1 MGDGEDKG
9 SGEGEGDARDEVSA
23 GSSSVP
29 RKAAGGRAVGT
40 ASTMASAMVGP
51 AGRRGSPGD
60 ARRPQPA
67 RPGGETAAAR
77 RRLYTTPQGN
87 CRACLGENDGH
98 EQRRQRFL
106 SEEKK

>member
-40 ASTMASAMVGP
+40 ASTMASAMRVGC
-51 AGRRGSPGD
+51 
-60 ARRPQPA
+60 Q
-67 RPGGETAAAR
+67 
-77 RRLYTTPQGN
+77 TTP
-87 CRACLGENDGH
+87 
-98 EQRRQRFL
+98 RRQL
-106 SEEKK
+106 SEVVGAETYGHAASRFRYVDLDIK

>member
-51 AGRRGSPGD
+51 AGRRGT
-60 ARRPQPA
+60 RRV
-67 RPGGETAAAR
+67 G
-77 RRLYTTPQGN
+77 TTP
-87 CRACLGENDGH
+87 
-98 EQRRQRFL
+98 RRQL
-106 SEEKK
+106 SKVVGGGNLRTRVSVAMCTLT

>member
-60 ARRPQPA
+60 ARRRPA
-67 RPGGETAAAR
+67 RETAGGKLSGRGAAP
-77 RRLYTTPQGN
+77 TTPQGN
-87 CRACLGENDGH
+87 
-98 EQRRQRFL
+98 
-106 SEEKK
+106 

>member
-67 RPGGETAAAR
+67 RRPAALVGGGTLCGAR
-77 RRLYTTPQGN
+77 S
-87 CRACLGENDGH
+87 H
-98 EQRRQRFL
+98 EQLHFWCV
-106 SEEKK
+106 

>member
-60 ARRPQPA
+60 ARRRPA
-67 RPGGETAAAR
+67 RETAGGKGSSR
-77 RRLYTTPQGN
+77 GGRTTPRWQPVKLSG
-87 CRACLGENDGH
+87 AENDGH
-98 EQRRQRFL
+98 AAYRYVHTDI
-106 SEEKK
+106 K

>member
-51 AGRRGSPGD
+51 AGRQGSPGD

-67 RPGGETAAAR
+67 RRPAVRLVAR
-77 RRLYTTPQGN
+77 RPNDPQK
-87 CRACLGENDGH
+87 AT
-98 EQRRQRFL
+98 
-106 SEEKK
+106 K